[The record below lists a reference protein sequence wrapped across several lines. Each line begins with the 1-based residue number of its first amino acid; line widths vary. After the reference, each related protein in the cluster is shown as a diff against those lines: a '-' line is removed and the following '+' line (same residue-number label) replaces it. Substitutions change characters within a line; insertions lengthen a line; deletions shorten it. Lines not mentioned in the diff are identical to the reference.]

1 MHNCLVLFQIRC
13 LYNYDIENVVSY
25 ALETHKYVSND
36 LKKKKTVWNLPAKNL
51 IKNINITLSIP
62 TLDCYCTKKMQIYI
76 LPF

>member
-36 LKKKKTVWNLPAKNL
+36 LKKKK
-51 IKNINITLSIP
+51 
-62 TLDCYCTKKMQIYI
+62 DCLEPSSKESD
-76 LPF
+76 